1 MIKRLLPIFFIIFTS
16 HALACDIG
24 FKIELQTFGENV
36 IVELRNGTP
45 GKSRPV
51 ARRRSQGGQVYFNNL
66 CPGPYFVAIGNDD
79 NVSVT
84 PVQQFQSSYDY
95 SSQIV
100 MQRGSGNVTKRSRK
114 SL

>member
-1 MIKRLLPIFFIIFTS
+1 MIKKFWPILFIFFTS
-16 HALACDIG
+16 RALACDIG

-45 GKSRPV
+45 GHSRPV
-51 ARRRSQGGQVYFNNL
+51 ASRRSQGGQVYFNNL

-84 PVQQFQSSYDY
+84 PVRHFQSSHDY

-100 MQRGSGNVTKRSRK
+100 MQRGAGNITKRSRN